1 MHPSATG
8 YLRELRSLADELFD
22 VVCHE
27 FTTGDPVL
35 VTFDRVDDLVE
46 HPIEAEHLVAAT
58 LLCAQLLHRV
68 TREPSYTQPRHVQ
81 TLTDILEQVIPPL
94 ARSHPHV
101 SPTVEAHLD
110 ALCGRFA
117 RAASQLIVL
126 ADPGAVAFDARER

>member
-22 VVCHE
+22 VVRQE
-27 FTTGDPVL
+27 FTTGDPVQ
-35 VTFDRVDDLVE
+35 VTFDNVEDLVE
-46 HPIEAEHLVAAT
+46 QPIEAQHLVAAT

-68 TREPSYTQPRHVQ
+68 TVEPGYTQPRHVQ

-94 ARSHPHV
+94 ARSHPRA

-110 ALCGRFA
+110 ALSERFA

-126 ADPGAVAFDARER
+126 ADPGAVAYDARER